1 MVQLYARALSGQR
14 AYGNRPQKRG
24 KNVTLIGAISLEGIV
39 AWASIW
45 GFLDAVTFEAFIIRK
60 LIPHL
65 WPGATVVL
73 DNCTS
78 HKNPEI
84 INAIHKVGA
93 KVVYLPPYS
102 PDFSPIENFWAKVK
116 SLLKSLGARTYS
128 ALEEAIREAFR
139 QVTVQDIQNWY
150 THCCYSTLSN

>member
-1 MVQLYARALSGQR
+1 MVQLYARTLCGQR

-39 AWASIW
+39 AWAAIW

-116 SLLKSLGARTYS
+116 SLLKSLGARTYQ